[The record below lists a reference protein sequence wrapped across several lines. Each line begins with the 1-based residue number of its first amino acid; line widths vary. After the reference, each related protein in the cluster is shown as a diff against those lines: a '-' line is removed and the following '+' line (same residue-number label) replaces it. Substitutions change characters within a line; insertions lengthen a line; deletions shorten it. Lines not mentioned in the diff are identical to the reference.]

1 MLSKLKQFLGM
12 GKDESKVVE
21 EPVAPKAKKP
31 RAKKVKKEVTL
42 SEKEKA
48 TSEGLPF
55 IDILRVEVDENNI
68 NSGQFELDWND
79 KFVLNLIRAGYKI
92 KDTDKDSDIVD
103 RWFQQVCRNVA
114 LEVYE
119 QEQADPDNRMR
130 NESLLRQN
138 TVTDIGGGKR
148 EIS

>member
-1 MLSKLKQFLGM
+1 MLSKLKQFLGIS
-12 GKDESKVVE
+12 KEETKVVE
-21 EPVAPKAKKP
+21 APKAKKP
-31 RAKKVKKEVTL
+31 RAKKVKTEKILSAKEQ
-42 SEKEKA
+42 A
-48 TSEGLPF
+48 TAAGEPY
-55 IDILRVEVDENNI
+55 IDIVKVEIDANNI
-68 NSGQFELDWND
+68 NAGQFEMDWND
-79 KFVLNLIRAGYKI
+79 KFILNLIRAGYKI

-138 TVTDIGGGKR
+138 TITDIGNGKK